1 MPISRRLF
9 VLGLLPGGALA
20 QGLRLQPR
28 ALRFPRDHGAHPEWR
43 TEWWYLT
50 GHLQDGD
57 APIGFQITFFRTRVD
72 EAQGVRSRLAA
83 RQLLMAHAAITDVRA
98 QQHWHGQ
105 RLARWNG
112 EPPTQPGQGAYTALD
127 TTDATIGPWRLWRDA
142 ASGVYTGQ
150 VQTPDFSLRLQ
161 ASPTQP
167 LLLQGDQGFS
177 RKGPD
182 PEQASFYVTEPQLAV
197 QATLRQGGRSRTLR
211 GTAWLDHEWSEALLH
226 PDAVGWDWVGMN
238 LDDGSALTVFQL
250 RRADGSALW
259 CGGSWRPAGQEAR
272 SFAPNELRLEPLRR
286 WTSPRHR
293 QSYPV
298 RWRVHTP
305 VGQWEVNSL
314 LDDQEMGGLG
324 QGGPVYWE
332 GLSDLLNSQGQ
343 RVGRGYLEMTG
354 YAAPLQL

>member
-9 VLGLLPGGALA
+9 VLGLVPSGALA
-20 QGLRLQPR
+20 QGLVLQPR

-57 APIGFQITFFRTRVD
+57 APIGFQLTFFRTRVD

-83 RQLLMAHAAITDVRA
+83 RQLLMAHAAITDVAA
-98 QQHWHGQ
+98 QRHWHGQ

-112 EPPTQPGQGAYTALD
+112 EPPTQPGHGAYTALD
-127 TTDATIGPWRLWRDA
+127 NTDATIGLWRLWRDA
-142 ASGVYTGQ
+142 TSGVYSGQ

-167 LLLQGDQGFS
+167 LLLQGEQGFS

-197 QATLRQGGRSRTLR
+197 HAELRQGGRSRTLR

-226 PDAVGWDWVGMN
+226 PDAVGWDWIGMN
-238 LDDGSALTVFQL
+238 LDDGSALTAFQL
-250 RRADGSALW
+250 RRRDGTALW
-259 CGGSWRPAGQEAR
+259 TGGSWRAPGQTVR
-272 SFAPNELRLEPLRR
+272 TFAPGELRMEPLRR

-298 RWRVHTP
+298 RWRVHSP

-332 GLSDLLNSQGQ
+332 GISELLNPNSRRIGI
-343 RVGRGYLEMTG
+343 GYLEMTG
-354 YAAPLQL
+354 YAANLVL